1 MGRGGGGYDSFKY
14 SASFKKSGELAPSH
28 LWLGVGS
35 SVPRV
40 RYLLKSTTI
49 VLDVI
54 DDVVLDA
61 VLNVVFILSFML
73 CLS

>member
-1 MGRGGGGYDSFKY
+1 MVGLGRGGGGYDSFKY

-40 RYLLKSTTI
+40 HSGHSATT
-49 VLDVI
+49 
-54 DDVVLDA
+54 A
-61 VLNVVFILSFML
+61 VL
-73 CLS
+73 